1 MNATHYVAPAFG
13 SFPPTAMFTAATRN
27 DRLTSI
33 ADVQSSRRTSAQGGP
48 SPFAGDAE
56 RQISCPI
63 LAVDAISTKAGP
75 SDSAFVAIYTV
86 GTSRIHIPVIATRLR
101 IGIGASGNT
110 RARRSG
116 NSGGSINFSVTF
128 VALPYDLLK

>member
-1 MNATHYVAPAFG
+1 MGAQRRLRPLKRSQRT
-13 SFPPTAMFTAATRN
+13 PP
-27 DRLTSI
+27 
-33 ADVQSSRRTSAQGGP
+33 QGGP

-75 SDSAFVAIYTV
+75 SDSAFVVICTV
-86 GTSRIHIPVIATRLR
+86 GTSRTHIPVIATRLC
-101 IGIGASGNT
+101 IGIGGSGNT
-110 RARRSG
+110 RARLSG